1 MKLKIIDYGYKTIPY
16 RAHVNDAGADVYLL
30 ERTILREGE
39 TKALRLG
46 FGLEIPIGYLGAIYP
61 RSGHA
66 KRGIISQIPP
76 IDSGYTGEI
85 HAIITNT
92 TNTNVTLE
100 EGERVG
106 QLVIYPIAIVDFQ
119 LEQQVQRGNN
129 AFNST
134 GKWE

>member
-1 MKLKIIDYGYKTIPY
+1 MKLKIINYGYKKIPY

-30 ERTILREGE
+30 ERTILRANE
-39 TKALRLG
+39 TQALPLG
-46 FGLEIPIGYLGAIYP
+46 FGIEIPIGYLGALYP

-66 KRGIISQIPP
+66 KKGIISQIAP
-76 IDSGYTGEI
+76 IDSGYTGQI
-85 HAIITNT
+85 HAIVTNT
-92 TNTNVTLE
+92 TKQNIILE

-119 LEQQVQRGNN
+119 LEQQVERGNN

-134 GKWE
+134 GK